1 MVVIELEPVAGTPAR
16 TRLRFTHLGWGEGA
30 DWDKAYEYFD
40 HAWGAVVLPRLKH
53 RFEKGPLDW
62 SAAPA
67 TLPPVA
73 PSLRVSLRQE

>member
-1 MVVIELEPVAGTPAR
+1 M
-16 TRLRFTHLGWGEGA
+16 RFTHLGWGEGE
-30 DWDKAYEYFD
+30 DWDKAYAYFD
-40 HAWGAVVLPRLKH
+40 HAWGAVVLPRLRQ

-73 PSLRVSLRQE
+73 PSLRVSLRQD